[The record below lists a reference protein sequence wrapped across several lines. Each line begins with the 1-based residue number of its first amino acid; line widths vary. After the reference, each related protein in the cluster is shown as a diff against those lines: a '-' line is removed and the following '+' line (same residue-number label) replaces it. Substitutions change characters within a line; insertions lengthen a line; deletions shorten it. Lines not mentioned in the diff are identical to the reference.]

1 MKGSGSQ
8 HNFLDCYFY
17 KFIKVNAFYLH
28 VYAICI
34 NVFCSVYRSK
44 CYWIYAMGVMIG
56 LHRAIDI
63 HVQITGHTKCQVD
76 AGFEQ
81 IKKKF

>member
-1 MKGSGSQ
+1 M
-8 HNFLDCYFY
+8 H
-17 KFIKVNAFYLH
+17 FIYMYMQKQ
-28 VYAICI
+28 I
-34 NVFCSVYRSK
+34 